1 MHDLNI
7 FRLYLQETIPVIQF
21 TRGGHFQ
28 HSITII
34 ISVVVIAQT
43 RSRDTSLL
51 QNRLIQNKITVKT
64 LAAYI
69 LD

>member
-1 MHDLNI
+1 MYDLNM

-21 TRGGHFQ
+21 TRAGHIQ
-28 HSITII
+28 QSINII
-34 ISVVVIAQT
+34 FSVVLIAQT
-43 RSRDTSLL
+43 RSSDTSLL
-51 QNRLIQNKITVKT
+51 QNRLIQNKITVRT